1 MRLTQRWLPH
11 MGALKAQVQVEVEVE
26 AEVEVEVE
34 VLAVLAVLGEGQRAE
49 GTTRDNWYVT
59 ENLYLSQ

>member
-1 MRLTQRWLPH
+1 